1 MNDPG
6 PGGVAM
12 EDGEHGYFTRAILD
26 GLKGKADASGD
37 RQVSVLELALYVDTK
52 VRVESEGTQIPTTRA
67 NFNSDVNLVGVEVA
81 E

>member
-1 MNDPG
+1 
-6 PGGVAM
+6 M